1 MHTFGYPKSVWREAM
16 NEARAALIERARVR
30 GMMTYSELAE
40 AITAIDFSAHDVR
53 LFSLLGQLSEEEYRA
68 GRGMISALVVH
79 KQGDMEPGTGFFDLA
94 QELGLDTSD
103 RLSCWIGQVHKVHDY
118 WCNRT

>member
-1 MHTFGYPKSVWREAM
+1 MA
-16 NEARAALIERARVR
+16 EARAALIERARVR

-40 AITAIDFSAHDVR
+40 AITAIDLSAHDVR

-79 KQGDMEPGTGFFDLA
+79 KHGDMEPGTGFSDLA
-94 QELGLDTSD
+94 RELGLDTSD
-103 RLSCWIGQVHKVHDY
+103 RLACWIGQVHKVHDY
-118 WCNRT
+118 WCNKA